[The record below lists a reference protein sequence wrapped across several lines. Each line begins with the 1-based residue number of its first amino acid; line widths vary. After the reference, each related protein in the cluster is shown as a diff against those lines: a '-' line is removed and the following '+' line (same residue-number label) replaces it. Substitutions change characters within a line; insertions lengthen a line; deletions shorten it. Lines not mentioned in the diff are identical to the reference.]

1 MRPVA
6 VASLLLVAATGTWTT
21 ILGRAAT
28 GLSGA
33 AVVLTAV
40 ALWTATVAA
49 VAGMLVA
56 RSRWARRLALG
67 VTGGH
72 GVIALLPA
80 PDAWWAGAAV
90 LTCGAAIAVGGPW
103 LNGLIR
109 QRPAA
114 EGPPTRSVLIPL
126 VLVAVAFVI
135 GVLGG
140 GGTAGATVGFSAL
153 VTAFWFVRTLPG
165 ALVAV
170 RIVWPALALGLAL
183 PAGIL
188 VGPTALVGAVA
199 VATLAW
205 HESVRN
211 SVHPLVERGSLVP
224 IPPELA
230 PRDVLDAADI
240 DDRGRRR

>member
-6 VASLLLVAATGTWTT
+6 VASLLLVAATGAWTT
-21 ILGRAAT
+21 ILGWAAID
-28 GLSGA
+28 LSGV
-33 AVVLTAV
+33 AVILTAV

-49 VAGMLVA
+49 VAGMLIA

-80 PDAWWAGAAV
+80 VDAWWAGAAV
-90 LTCGAAIAVGGPW
+90 LTCGAAIALGGPW

-114 EGPPTRSVLIPL
+114 EGPPTRSVLVPL
-126 VLVAVAFVI
+126 VLVAVAFAI

-140 GGTAGATVGFSAL
+140 GGTAGAAVGFSAL
-153 VTAFWFVRTLPG
+153 MTAFWFVRTLPG
-165 ALVAV
+165 ALIAV
-170 RIVWPALALGLAL
+170 RIVWPAVALALAL
-183 PAGIL
+183 PAGVV
-188 VGPTALVGAVA
+188 VGATALIGAAVVA
-199 VATLAW
+199 VLAW

-211 SVHPLVERGSLVP
+211 SVHPLVERGSLVQ

-240 DDRGRRR
+240 DDRGRPR